1 MEFLPW
7 RTVDLDGAFRVTAP
21 ESISEE
27 VIQEVSNAVT
37 FRFRGDLSDVRLE
50 ILLTPPWG
58 WEECFLPCEQEDP
71 PAEFLCR
78 LISRSTGRRIV
89 IPLEPDGLGLWFAET
104 SYTALLDGEEIR
116 AEALLVRTRE
126 PDERMDGFGCRR
138 GQILGRS
145 RIHTIR
151 FTGRTRSSEPL
162 FHLRW
167 ETFPSGSSHQLF
179 RILPGD
185 PPTIELNCAV
195 SSPLRRLLMSRSR
208 RRNGGALLRDAMF
221 TNICATVWPVLV
233 STVLHQLEEIISSD
247 PGAAPEE
254 AIQQLGTWQKRLLA
268 PFAAGLAGVDLEPHA
283 ALPQLAIELKRP
295 GGFTALMFRL
305 PPLIQQETRL
315 VRLAEA
321 MAEGAHL
328 PLDAEPADSPSG
340 ITPETRI
347 EVA

>member
-21 ESISEE
+21 ESIAEE

-58 WEECFLPCEQEDP
+58 WEECFPPKEQEDA
-71 PAEFLCR
+71 PAQFLCR
-78 LISRSTGRRIV
+78 LISRSTGRRSV
-89 IPLEPDGLGLWFAET
+89 IPLVHDGLGLWYAET

-116 AEALLVRTRE
+116 AEALLVRTHE
-126 PDERMDGFGCRR
+126 PEEPMDGYGCVR

-145 RIHTIR
+145 RIHTVR
-151 FTGRTRSSEPL
+151 FSGRSRSAEPL

-179 RILPGD
+179 RILPGE
-185 PPTIELNCAV
+185 PPTIELNSGV
-195 SSPLRRLLMSRSR
+195 SAPLRRLLMSRSR
-208 RRNGGALLRDAMF
+208 RRNGGALLRDALF
-221 TNICATVWPVLV
+221 SSICSSVWPVLV
-233 STVLHQLEEIISSD
+233 STALHELEGIVSADAGI
-247 PGAAPEE
+247 APEE
-254 AIQQLGTWQKRLLA
+254 SIDQLCAWQRRLLA
-268 PFAAGLAGVDLEPHA
+268 LFAAGLAGVDLEPHV
-283 ALPQLAIELKRP
+283 ALPQLVMELRRP
-295 GGFTALMFRL
+295 GGFTALMLRL

-315 VRLAEA
+315 VKLAEA

-328 PLDAEPADSPSG
+328 PLEDEISSSANEISAE
-340 ITPETRI
+340 TKV